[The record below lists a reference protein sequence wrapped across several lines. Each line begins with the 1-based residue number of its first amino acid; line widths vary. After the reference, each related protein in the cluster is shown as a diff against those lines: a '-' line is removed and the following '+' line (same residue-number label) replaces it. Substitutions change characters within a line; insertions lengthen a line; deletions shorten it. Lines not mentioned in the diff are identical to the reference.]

1 MRLCLVLK
9 LSHDFTQFPLLLNK
23 ILQLLAGCHKFC
35 QNDKCL
41 GTVEGFCEKKLSAL
55 EVVQINYI
63 LWYII
68 CIPFFPKNSPIVRCD
83 DDLYFHG
90 SVVSRGVTIFFFYF
104 LLKEMLDVIHVSRIS
119 NVHTCDISC
128 FSSNCVLLKTH
139 NFSFSFLSFGR
150 CLSSLLGCI
159 VL

>member
-1 MRLCLVLK
+1 MRLCLVLR
-9 LSHDFTQFPLLLNK
+9 LSHDFTHFPLLNK

-35 QNDKCL
+35 QNDKWM
-41 GTVEGFCEKKLSAL
+41 GTVEGFFFKKLSAL

-68 CIPFFPKNSPIVRCD
+68 CITFFPKNSPIVRCD

-90 SVVSRGVTIFFFYF
+90 SVVLRGVTIFF

>member
-1 MRLCLVLK
+1 MRLCIVLR
-9 LSHDFTQFPLLLNK
+9 LSHDFTHFPLLLNK

-35 QNDKCL
+35 QNDKWL
-41 GTVEGFCEKKLSAL
+41 GTVEGFCEKKFSAL

-90 SVVSRGVTIFFFYF
+90 SVVSRGVTNFFLFFVKGNVKCNSCVTNFKCTHLWHFMF
-104 LLKEMLDVIHVSRIS
+104 LLY
-119 NVHTCDISC
+119 
-128 FSSNCVLLKTH
+128 CVLLKTH

-150 CLSSLLGCI
+150 CLYSLLGCN